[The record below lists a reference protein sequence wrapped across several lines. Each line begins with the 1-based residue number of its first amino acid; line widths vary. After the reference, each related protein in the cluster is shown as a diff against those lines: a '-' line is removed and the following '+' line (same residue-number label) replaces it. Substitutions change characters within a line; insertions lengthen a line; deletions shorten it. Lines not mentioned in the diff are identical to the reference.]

1 MSIKIWGIVEG
12 PISIEEL
19 PDEDYVPNDIGYFL
33 VCKTEIDGKIEE
45 ANFWFEEF
53 DDAYSWV
60 KHFSK
65 NIEPLEV
72 GESYK
77 DRML

>member
-1 MSIKIWGIVEG
+1 MAIKIWGIVEG

-19 PDEDYVPNDIGYFL
+19 PDEDYVPSDIGYFL

-53 DDAYSWV
+53 DDAYEWET
-60 KHFSK
+60 HFKKS
-65 NIEPLEV
+65 IEPIVIDMGNGPE
-72 GESYK
+72 YN
-77 DRML
+77 